1 MSPWRDRNFRLV
13 WTGSFVNDIGDWLLM
28 VALPVYVFA
37 ETRSGVATALL
48 FAIEYGLGM
57 IVGPWAGSLV
67 DRWDLRR
74 TLIAT
79 NLLQAV
85 TLLPLLAVTPD
96 RIWPAFLVAAAQALL
111 TRLNNPAGVALLPR
125 LVPPDQLVAANAANA
140 TSGSLARLIGSPL
153 GGIVVQ
159 AGGLH
164 AVIIAD
170 GLSFLAVALLTSL
183 VRADARPLAAA
194 DADRGGHVRAGFAAV
209 RDHPSL
215 RRLVTIIGVI
225 QVAQGMF
232 LVLFV
237 AFVIERL
244 HGSGSAVGI
253 IRGTQAVGGIVGSL
267 VIARLAARVEAGRL
281 LTAGLIGMGVAAM
294 IFWNAP
300 AVTTSLVVAAILFS
314 LAGGPGA
321 AMQVGFLTV
330 AQQSAPP
337 EVLGRVMGT
346 TDAVGLAGAAVG
358 SIATGVLLD
367 HVGLTPLLEVQA
379 LLYLGAGTY
388 ALATLVRRGRNV
400 PR

>member
-13 WTGSFVNDIGDWLLM
+13 WTGSFVNDVGDWLLM

-37 ETRSGVATALL
+37 ETRSGAATALL
-48 FAIEYGLGM
+48 FAIEYGLGVV
-57 IVGPWAGSLV
+57 VGPYAGSLV

-74 TLIAT
+74 TLITT
-79 NLLQAV
+79 NLAQAV

-96 RIWPAFLVAAAQALL
+96 RIWPAFLVAAAQAVL

-125 LVPPDQLVAANAANA
+125 LVAADQLVAANAANA

-164 AVIIAD
+164 AVVIAD
-170 GLSFLAVALLTSL
+170 GISFLAVAGLTAL
-183 VRADARPLAAA
+183 VRADASPIATFGT
-194 DADRGGHVRAGFAAV
+194 DRSRGVRAGIAAI
-209 RDHPSL
+209 REHPSL
-215 RRLVTIIGVI
+215 RPLVTVIGIV

-244 HGSGSAVGI
+244 HGDGSAVGI
-253 IRGTQAVGGIVGSL
+253 IRGTQAVGGIVGSV
-267 VIARLAARVEAGRL
+267 VIARLAARVEASRL
-281 LTAGLIGMGVAAM
+281 LAAGLLGMGTAAVL
-294 IFWNAP
+294 FWNAP

-314 LAGGPGA
+314 LAGAPGA
-321 AMQVGFLTV
+321 AMQVGILTT
-330 AQQSAPP
+330 AQTSAPP

-358 SIATGVLLD
+358 SIVTGVLLD

-379 LLYLGAGTY
+379 VLYLGAGAY
-388 ALATLVRRGRNV
+388 ALATLVRRGPNV